1 MKIVEIVQSSWDKIG
16 SIYDSYR
23 DKHKIDSELA
33 EIVTLLPEHG
43 KVLDVGSGSGEPVA
57 KFLFEHG
64 LEVTGIDISE
74 NMVKLARKN
83 VPKATF
89 TQMDILAL
97 DFEENSFDGLI
108 CVYTL
113 WHIPREEHAQIYRN
127 FHRILKPN
135 GLLVINT
142 GLRESEGMT
151 DFFGEPMLW
160 SNHHPK
166 TTLKLVQD
174 AGFSIEF
181 EGIKE
186 RGEEFQYWIY
196 ARKKK

>member
-1 MKIVEIVQSSWDKIG
+1 MKEVEIVQNSWDKIG
-16 SIYDSYR
+16 VIYDSYR
-23 DKHKIDSELA
+23 DKHKIDDELA
-33 EIVTLLPEHG
+33 EIVALLPKKG

-57 KFLFEHG
+57 KFLSEQG
-64 LEVTGIDISE
+64 LEVIGIDISE

-83 VPKATF
+83 VPKAIF
-89 TQMDILAL
+89 TQMDLLAL
-97 DFEENSFDGLI
+97 DFEDNTFDGLI

-113 WHIPREEHAQIYRN
+113 WHVPRKEHSQIFKN
-127 FHRILKPN
+127 FQKILKSN
-135 GLLVINT
+135 GLMVINT
-142 GLRESEGMT
+142 GIRESEGMS

-166 TTLKLVQD
+166 TTLKIVKD

-186 RGEEFQYWIY
+186 RGEEFQYWIF